1 MGSGGTGSGGTG
13 RRKDPLPPKLGKSDL
28 IFEQNFLTG
37 DIGREMFIVKRGK
50 LNVVSEDGS
59 EILAT
64 LSEGAVFG
72 ELCILNVA
80 GIEKKTE
87 LEIFRVPFAFRGFG

>member
-1 MGSGGTGSGGTG
+1 MY
-13 RRKDPLPPKLGKSDL
+13 
-28 IFEQNFLTG
+28 
-37 DIGREMFIVKRGK
+37 IVKRGK

-80 GIEKKTE
+80 GTKKGVE
-87 LEIFRVPFAFRGFG
+87 AIRA